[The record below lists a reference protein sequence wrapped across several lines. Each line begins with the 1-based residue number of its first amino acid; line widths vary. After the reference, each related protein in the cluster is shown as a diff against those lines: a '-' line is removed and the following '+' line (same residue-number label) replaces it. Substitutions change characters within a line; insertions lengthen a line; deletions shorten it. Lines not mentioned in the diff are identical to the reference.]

1 MKIFLI
7 VVCALILLVFG
18 TWFVF
23 SENTLQTII
32 KDSLAEHR
40 IDSELH
46 GLKKGLFYVL
56 SIDTVV
62 LKRNSAE
69 LISLHNVTLRIHPLS
84 LFRFSLNG
92 VIESEVYGGTL
103 SGSVKFTKNTK
114 HVNLTMNK
122 VRVGEVVFLKHIGL
136 TGQGTLSG
144 KMVMAD
150 ATGRVEFATEDAQ
163 FEPATYSGRR
173 VPLNIFHAITG
184 ALDIKGGTIH
194 LVSVSFTGKEV
205 FARLKGAIQNSVM
218 DLTMEIMPERSIVE
232 NPFLLAE
239 LEQYKVSPGY
249 FVIPIKGTLP
259 L

>member
-1 MKIFLI
+1 VKIFL
-7 VVCALILLVFG
+7 VAVCALILIVFG

-32 KDSLAEHR
+32 KDSLAEHN

-56 SIDTVV
+56 SVDTVV
-62 LKRNSAE
+62 LKRNNAE
-69 LISLHNVTLRIHPLS
+69 LILLRNVILRIHPLS

-103 SGSVKFTKNTK
+103 SGSVKFTKNAK
-114 HVNLTMNK
+114 HLALTMNK
-122 VRVGEVVFLKHIGL
+122 VRIGEAVFLKHLGL
-136 TGQGTLSG
+136 TGQGLLSG
-144 KMVMAD
+144 KVVIDD
-150 ATGRVEFATEDAQ
+150 ATGHVDFATEDAR

-205 FARLKGAIQNSVM
+205 FARLKGVIQNSVM
-218 DLTMEIMPERSIVE
+218 DLSMEIMPERSVVE

-249 FVIPIKGTLP
+249 FVIPIKGTLD